1 VPYQVFE
8 VADGHVI
15 LAVGNDGQF
24 AKFCEVAGRP
34 ELARDERFARN
45 QSRVRHR
52 AVLVPML
59 EAVMKARGKADWLAA
74 LEAAKVPCGPINDLA
89 EVFAPSILAVFGDG
103 SPAVNL
109 AAFADLDEYA
119 LLHQAALWGLL
130 AGIFN
135 SIPYLGPL
143 IVTGGLGVV
152 MLGFSVASLNFAVQ
166 DAARCAAVKTTV
178 CTNSGTTAAYAQT
191 RYLGLPISPVFS
203 YSTSPCAHTVTASG
217 VLSLNLLP
225 QISNVPLT
233 ASACYP

>member
-1 VPYQVFE
+1 
-8 VADGHVI
+8 
-15 LAVGNDGQF
+15 
-24 AKFCEVAGRP
+24 
-34 ELARDERFARN
+34 
-45 QSRVRHR
+45 
-52 AVLVPML
+52 M
-59 EAVMKARGKADWLAA
+59 AA
-74 LEAAKVPCGPINDLA
+74 LQKFWRDRRGTAAVEMAL
-89 EVFAPSILAVFGDG
+89 VL
-103 SPAVNL
+103 PAFV
-109 AAFADLDEYA
+109 
-119 LLHQAALWGLL
+119 LLT
-130 AGIFN
+130 
-135 SIPYLGPL
+135 
-143 IVTGGLGVV
+143 TGGLGVV